1 LAYSLQVEFIEIPI
15 FTRLIRALL
24 PDSEYRLLQWALL
37 GNPKAGAVIP
47 KGAGLR
53 KIRWSQPGRG
63 KRGSLR
69 VIYFWDDSADAIYL
83 LYVYSKADVGD
94 LTQAQ
99 LRELATLVREELK

>member
-1 LAYSLQVEFIEIPI
+1 MFTWPI
-15 FTRLIRALL
+15 RDLL
-24 PDSEYRLLQWALL
+24 PDREYRSLQWALL

-69 VIYFWDDSADAIYL
+69 VIYDWDDSAASIYL
-83 LYVYSKADVGD
+83 LFVYSKTDVGD

-99 LRELATLVREELK
+99 LKALAALVREELK

>member
-1 LAYSLQVEFIEIPI
+1 VEFIETPI
-15 FTRLIRALL
+15 FTRLIRDLI
-24 PDSEYRLLQWALL
+24 PDPEYRLLQWALL
-37 GNPKAGAVIP
+37 GNPKAGAVVP

-69 VIYFWDDSADAIYL
+69 VIYYWDESQARIYL
-83 LYVYSKADVGD
+83 LFVYSKAAVGD

-99 LRELATLVREELK
+99 LKELASLVRKNLK